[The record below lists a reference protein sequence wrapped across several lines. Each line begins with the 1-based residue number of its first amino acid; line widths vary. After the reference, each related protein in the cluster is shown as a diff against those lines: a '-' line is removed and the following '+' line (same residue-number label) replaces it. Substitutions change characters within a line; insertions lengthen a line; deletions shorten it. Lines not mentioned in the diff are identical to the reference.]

1 MNTDSSRHLFEDEM
15 TIRVLD
21 VPLYH
26 SRPRGSRPE
35 VIASTGKVRLK
46 LISGVGY
53 HIMLLSLQYKTHMNE
68 N

>member
-1 MNTDSSRHLFEDEM
+1 MDTDSSRHLFEDEM

-26 SRPRGSRPE
+26 SRPRDSRPE

-53 HIMLLSLQYKTHMNE
+53 HIMLLSLQHKTHMNE

>member
-1 MNTDSSRHLFEDEM
+1 LFVDET

-35 VIASTGKVRLK
+35 AIASTGKVRLK
-46 LISGVGY
+46 LNIWGGISFLGSTDFAVSKKQ
-53 HIMLLSLQYKTHMNE
+53 LKN
-68 N
+68 